1 MTAVPQCVTE
11 KVCKKYMYPCNI
23 QINRCQYV
31 DMTRQRVTVYQKF
44 RCIFSYLP
52 ILMRL
57 SKLLGS
63 TILNCLLVSPVHTDK
78 NMIRFRQIVRLKWN
92 YHWFHGLRNLAGK
105 KGESMLQEFDS
116 MRVDD
121 AQGVGALKLFNE
133 NGVQWLLSWIYSV
146 PISCLSVSKNTLI
159 R

>member
-1 MTAVPQCVTE
+1 M
-11 KVCKKYMYPCNI
+11 
-23 QINRCQYV
+23 
-31 DMTRQRVTVYQKF
+31 DMTGQRVTVYQKF

-63 TILNCLLVSPVHTDK
+63 TIFNCTLVSPVHTDK
-78 NMIRFRQIVRLKWN
+78 NMIRFRQIVPLKSN

-133 NGVQWLLSWIYSV
+133 NGVQ
-146 PISCLSVSKNTLI
+146 
-159 R
+159 

>member
-1 MTAVPQCVTE
+1 M
-11 KVCKKYMYPCNI
+11 
-23 QINRCQYV
+23 
-31 DMTRQRVTVYQKF
+31 DMTGQRVTVYQKF

-78 NMIRFRQIVRLKWN
+78 NMIRFRQIVPLKSN

-105 KGESMLQEFDS
+105 KGGLQKRLEFGS
-116 MRVDD
+116 MRVGD
-121 AQGVGALKLFNE
+121 AQTVGQ
-133 NGVQWLLSWIYSV
+133 GHPTRI
-146 PISCLSVSKNTLI
+146 
-159 R
+159 

>member
-11 KVCKKYMYPCNI
+11 KVYTIYVYPCDVVE
-23 QINRCQYV
+23 INRCQYV
-31 DMTRQRVTVYQKF
+31 EMTRRRVTVYQKF

-63 TILNCLLVSPVHTDK
+63 TILNCILVSPVHTDK
-78 NMIRFRQIVRLKWN
+78 NVIRFRQIVPLESN
-92 YHWFHGLRNLAGK
+92 YHWFHGLRNSAGK
-105 KGESMLQEFDS
+105 KGGNSNASGVWFD
-116 MRVDD
+116 
-121 AQGVGALKLFNE
+121 E
-133 NGVQWLLSWIYSV
+133 
-146 PISCLSVSKNTLI
+146 I

>member
-63 TILNCLLVSPVHTDK
+63 TILNCILVSPVHTDK
-78 NMIRFRQIVRLKWN
+78 NMIRFRQIVPLKSN

-105 KGESMLQEFDS
+105 KGGVQKRLEFGS
-116 MRVDD
+116 MRVGD
-121 AQGVGALKLFNE
+121 AQAVGQ
-133 NGVQWLLSWIYSV
+133 GHPTRI
-146 PISCLSVSKNTLI
+146 
-159 R
+159 